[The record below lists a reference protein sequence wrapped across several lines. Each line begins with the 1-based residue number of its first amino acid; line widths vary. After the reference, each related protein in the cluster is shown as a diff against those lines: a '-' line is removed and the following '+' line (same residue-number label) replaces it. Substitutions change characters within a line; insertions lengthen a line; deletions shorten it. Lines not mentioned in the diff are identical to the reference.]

1 MRFRLDLKDIIDAQ
15 ASANYNISKTENS
28 LTGISTLGQ
37 NVNVRSL
44 NLGLAGKNYFGDWTF
59 SYDYTK
65 QINSGYSI
73 PVTNP
78 SILSGYI
85 ERRFLKQNIATIR
98 LAAFDVF
105 NQNTGFSVQTDGASV
120 TQTSVNR
127 LGRYFM
133 LTFALRLQKFAG
145 KSPTQEGGGDPRGGG
160 DRQRGGGGGD
170 RPRGGGGLGGPG
182 GM

>member
-15 ASANYNISKTENS
+15 ASVNYNISKTENS
-28 LTGISTLGQ
+28 LAIPGITSLGQ

-65 QINSGYSI
+65 QMNSGYAI

-78 SILSGYI
+78 SILSAYV
-85 ERRFLKQNIATIR
+85 ERRFLKQNIATVR
-98 LAAFDVF
+98 LAAFDLF
-105 NQNTGFSVQTDGASV
+105 NQNTGFSVNADGASV

-133 LTFALRLQKFAG
+133 LTFTLRLQKFAG
-145 KSPTQEGGGDPRGGG
+145 KSPTQDGGGRPDGGGDRQRGGSGGG
-160 DRQRGGGGGD
+160 DRQRGGGGF
-170 RPRGGGGLGGPG
+170 GG
-182 GM
+182 